1 MIFLYDIII
10 VVVVG
15 VFVVV
20 AKVQSDK
27 YLQKFHC
34 SNFIVIY
41 FYDDKLFSAVARA
54 IIFQVGKRRNVRCI
68 LLGATGRVFKW
79 EILFLIYLNRPGVVY
94 FLENIF
100 FMLQRQ

>member
-1 MIFLYDIII
+1 MIFLHEII
-10 VVVVG
+10 VVVVDVAA

-34 SNFIVIY
+34 STFIVIY

-54 IIFQVGKRRNVRCI
+54 IIFQVGKKERGTVHTFRRNR
-68 LLGATGRVFKW
+68 
-79 EILFLIYLNRPGVVY
+79 
-94 FLENIF
+94 
-100 FMLQRQ
+100 